1 MYRALIVDDHPFIRA
16 SVGLLL
22 EQQRVQLVAEAENG
36 RQALV
41 LAREHVP
48 DLVIVDL
55 SMPQLD
61 GLTVIHRLQ
70 ALHLPM
76 RIMVL
81 TSQPAEFYSIRCLR
95 AGAMAY
101 VSKGDDLG
109 ELRNAVQA
117 VISGYSYFPSV
128 AYSTVNRNELS
139 GSERDSLASLSDRE
153 LMVLHHLARG
163 YNNKDTAANL
173 ALSIKTVS
181 SYKHRLMNKLK
192 VNSLVAL
199 ADIAKRHALS

>member
-1 MYRALIVDDHPFIRA
+1 MYRAMIADDHPFIRA

-22 EQQRVQLVAEAENG
+22 QQERVRLVAEADNG
-36 RQALV
+36 RQALS
-41 LAREHVP
+41 LARAHVP

-61 GLTVIHRLQ
+61 GLTVIQRLQ

-76 RIMVL
+76 RVMVL
-81 TSQPAEFYSIRCLR
+81 TSQSAEFYSIRCLR

-101 VSKGDDLG
+101 VSKGDDLS

-117 VISGYSYFPSV
+117 VISGYSYFPNV
-128 AYSTVNRNELS
+128 AYSTVNRNETRDT
-139 GSERDSLASLSDRE
+139 ERECLASLSDRE

-163 YNNKDTAANL
+163 YSNKDTAANL
-173 ALSIKTVS
+173 ALSIKTIS
-181 SYKHRLMNKLK
+181 SYKHRLMYKLK
-192 VNSLVAL
+192 ANSLVAL